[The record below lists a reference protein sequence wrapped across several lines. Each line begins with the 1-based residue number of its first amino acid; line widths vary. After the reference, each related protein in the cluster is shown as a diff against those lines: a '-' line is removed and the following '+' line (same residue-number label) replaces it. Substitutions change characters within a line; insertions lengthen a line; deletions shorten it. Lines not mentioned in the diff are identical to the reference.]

1 MLRSW
6 ESLQFPL
13 SKIPGMTQTS
23 FRHVKISESL
33 ALVSSFI
40 SFLICIS
47 LVPFLLCYFTFS
59 SSNVTSFTSAHD
71 TCMLV
76 FWVSPARDLWLV
88 WGHPPGVSDVFT
100 YWLSNCPLIPA
111 PAPSSNSSQ
120 KPPQL
125 FSHPINTRPQ
135 PQFRQKKKWVTLWVP
150 SHNYK
155 LYHTWVLITL
165 DILLEPFRA
174 YCHIYFHCKTVLKS
188 NLWLTD
194 TYTNIQSHYVNN
206 LVNVSLTGFQ
216 LLWGELLPFA
226 RCSDAAWETDL

>member
-1 MLRSW
+1 MW
-6 ESLQFPL
+6 PHLQVP
-13 SKIPGMTQTS
+13 MTLACWCSGYHQHGICDWYEVIHLELVMFSPTDSQT
-23 FRHVKISESL
+23 V
-33 ALVSSFI
+33 
-40 SFLICIS
+40 
-47 LVPFLLCYFTFS
+47 
-59 SSNVTSFTSAHD
+59 
-71 TCMLV
+71 
-76 FWVSPARDLWLV
+76 
-88 WGHPPGVSDVFT
+88 
-100 YWLSNCPLIPA
+100 PLIPA

-165 DILLEPFRA
+165 DILLGPFRA